1 MRIWVHSPSN
11 IIASA
16 FRELLERLGF
26 DPEPTTLEEA
36 DVVLWDLSDRRP
48 PFPSPS
54 SEPTLALIRHED
66 DAQQLLKQ
74 GYRGYLGPRDGPE
87 KLAAALRAVAR
98 GEIWASREL
107 LSQTLD
113 SLTAPSLTLREE
125 EVLRL
130 LGKGL
135 SNQKIGEELGIA
147 ERTVKAH
154 VSNLLTKFG
163 SKNRTELLLRVH
175 KHLAT
180 G

>member
-1 MRIWVHSPSN
+1 MRIWVYSPSN
-11 IIASA
+11 IVASA
-16 FRELLERLGF
+16 LRDLLARLGF
-26 DPEPTTLEEA
+26 DPGADTPEAA
-36 DVVLWDLSDRRP
+36 DVVLWDLSERRS
-48 PFPSPS
+48 PFPSPNV
-54 SEPTLALIRHED
+54 EPTLAVIRHED

-74 GYRGYLGPRDGPE
+74 GYRGYLGPGDGPE

-107 LSQTLD
+107 LAQTLD
-113 SLTAPSLTLREE
+113 SLTAPNLTLREE

-130 LGKGL
+130 LGKGF
-135 SNQKIGEELGIA
+135 SNHEIGEALGIA

-175 KHLAT
+175 KRPAT
-180 G
+180 N